1 MSPNRSSPPQTASE
15 KRPDWRGAGKASL
28 TLTGEELTTHGSQI
42 HRPDEPPQKIRQGR
56 REGALTL
63 PLAFLFAAIL
73 WLAGISCLDPDPGFA
88 AQPVEIPWRQ
98 VAAEMEDLV
107 AADPDNIEYVF
118 RLAVAYA
125 NLGRIDESAN
135 TFIRAGEIDQER
147 VYAEKLIALYQPQFE
162 AGRLDLREMNYLAFA
177 YYSEEQY
184 EKACRIFYKVIEADP
199 ANEWPR
205 NYLGFS
211 LFKADRLD
219 EAIPVLQKAVRLNP
233 SNEYSHF
240 LLGMAYYY
248 KGWYFRAVGEAARAP
263 HVIKKFFK

>member
-1 MSPNRSSPPQTASE
+1 M
-15 KRPDWRGAGKASL
+15 
-28 TLTGEELTTHGSQI
+28 
-42 HRPDEPPQKIRQGR
+42 
-56 REGALTL
+56 
-63 PLAFLFAAIL
+63 
-73 WLAGISCLDPDPGFA
+73 
-88 AQPVEIPWRQ
+88 
-98 VAAEMEDLV
+98 AAEMEDQV
-107 AADPDNIEYVF
+107 AADPGNIEYVF

-135 TFIRAGEIDQER
+135 TFIRAGEIDKER
-147 VYAEKLIALYQPQFE
+147 VYAEKLIALYQPQFD
-162 AGRLDLREMNYLAFA
+162 AGRLALQEMNYLAFA

-184 EKACRIFYKVIEADP
+184 EKACRIFYKVVEADP

-211 LFKADRLD
+211 LYKANRLD

-248 KGWYFRAVGEAARAP
+248 KGWYFQAVGEVARAP